1 MKNKKYC
8 EYEQLPHELFLIARQ
23 THKIKNAFVNDI
35 STDIKLLK
43 SSNI

>member
-8 EYEQLPHELFLIARQ
+8 EYEQLPHELFLTARQ
-23 THKIKNAFVNDI
+23 TSKIKNAFVDNI